1 MPDNPPIRPRRV
13 TGRRVTG
20 TIRRDRLK
28 TDCLERISESLERL
42 VIAADSIAN
51 ALSLQALKAHPN
63 KEMLDELMLSFKIG
77 LSTPDR
83 RCKHDL
89 RHEDCRECGVK
100 K

>member
-1 MPDNPPIRPRRV
+1 MPDNPPIRP
-13 TGRRVTG
+13 RRVTG

-28 TDCLERISESLERL
+28 TDCLERISQSLERL

-63 KEMLDELMLSFKIG
+63 KEMLDKLMLSF
-77 LSTPDR
+77 TPDR

-89 RHEDCRECGVK
+89 RHEDCRECGVSK
-100 K
+100 